1 MQDRSRGFEDFM
13 RERLDMLVEFAEDL
27 SFDVPTSIVSDPE
40 AALLILDPFLV
51 GQTVGE
57 EDFAWIVSRLAAFVG
72 ELLICRLG
80 GFWLL
85 YTQSASRFHVLFVVD
100 VRVLGDQQDVL
111 VDPFEVAA
119 TFVLQ
124 PPPRSLVDHLAGV
137 MLEITSAPP
146 TPNA

>member
-1 MQDRSRGFEDFM
+1 M

-40 AALLILDPFLV
+40 AALLMLHRFLV
-51 GQTVGE
+51 GQSVDE
-57 EDFAWIVSRLAAFVG
+57 EDFSWIVSRLAAFVG
-72 ELLICRLG
+72 ELLVYRLG
-80 GFWLL
+80 GHWLL
-85 YTQSASRFHVLFVVD
+85 CAQTESRFSGRYVVD
-100 VRVLGDQQDVL
+100 VLVPGERRAVL

-146 TPNA
+146 TPND